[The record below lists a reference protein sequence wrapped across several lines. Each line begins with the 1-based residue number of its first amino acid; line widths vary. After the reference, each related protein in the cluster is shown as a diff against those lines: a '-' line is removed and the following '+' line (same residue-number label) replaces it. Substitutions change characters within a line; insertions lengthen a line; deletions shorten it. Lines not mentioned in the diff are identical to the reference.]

1 MSIQVYDL
9 VVYLPDSDTKI
20 VDARVFVQ
28 NEEELMDF
36 KERIVMV
43 FLTLIRTGMIT
54 KDIEIENLAEF
65 VTQMVGVM
73 GSYKN
78 NTITLS
84 ARKDKT
90 IDDIVQ
96 STPVK
101 EEDYDEEDKFR
112 IKSLEAKDSTVESL
126 FS

>member
-1 MSIQVYDL
+1 
-9 VVYLPDSDTKI
+9 
-20 VDARVFVQ
+20 
-28 NEEELMDF
+28 
-36 KERIVMV
+36 
-43 FLTLIRTGMIT
+43 
-54 KDIEIENLAEF
+54 
-65 VTQMVGVM
+65 M

-78 NTITLS
+78 NTIKLS
-84 ARKDKT
+84 AKKDKT